1 MDYRDT
7 QYNPTSDDI
16 VICDICGAAIAIGA
30 DYVSI
35 AAEAEDGTIIGTII
49 AHAHC
54 ADTLSQ
60 EQIANL
66 LGGTVGTDAEAMA
79 ERLPLARCSLCGQS
93 IGEEDYINLIEPMF
107 PGETDGPLVATSF
120 HAACYR
126 DDPDGVQRALDE
138 EIMKQRQRRLHE
150 GAISDEDRL

>member
-16 VICDICGAAIAIGA
+16 IMCDICGAAIALGS

-35 AAEAEDGTIIGTII
+35 AAEAEDGTIIGTIV

-66 LGGTVGTDAEAMA
+66 LGGTVGTDADTLA
-79 ERLPLARCSLCGQS
+79 EQLPLARCCLCG
-93 IGEEDYINLIEPMF
+93 GPMNDEEYVNLIEPMF
-107 PGETDGPLVATSF
+107 PGDTNGPLVATSF

-126 DDPDGVQRALDE
+126 SDPDGVQRALEE
-138 EIMKQRQRRLHE
+138 EIMKQRQRRLAH
-150 GAISDEDRL
+150 GSDER